1 MESQPSST
9 FSGLS
14 TGPFSVQNAQCTVEM
29 VFRFWGANAKNS
41 EPRAVN
47 DPGDPGLHPGMLA
60 LIEDTVLA
68 KRGVVLTA
76 RDQLHVSGL
85 KQPADALVISRQVQL
100 GLQGFRTRHA
110 SAPIAIS
117 IAIDAGS
124 AHPPQTASAQDGS
137 VAEDTQAATTSAN
150 GNVEPP
156 HELVTLLKLSKPAQ
170 ILLTHDLCRQMT
182 DLHGLPLKSFS
193 GRFGVYEYLWAAED
207 KLDLLQSEPQWTLTA
222 LPAQAV
228 TGSHPAANQKSDFV
242 TARTTTKAFDLPKSP
257 DAMVQEAKGPF
268 HSPRVLA
275 LAGIGIA
282 ALGAVIA
289 MSVHVAHRSAAPSPA
304 VAAPASSAPVEP
316 AATTPVVTHAT
327 QPASA
332 PIAKPHAA
340 NANHGA
346 AKPNNSKPA
355 AAVEETPVAE
365 SNQASSPAQAPA
377 PQGCAQEMQPAR
389 LVALGEQYRGRG
401 DYANAIRIF
410 REVLACDP
418 NNAQAREGLDKA
430 AQGQRQH

>member
-1 MESQPSST
+1 
-9 FSGLS
+9 
-14 TGPFSVQNAQCTVEM
+14 M
-29 VFRFWGANAKNS
+29 VFRFWGPNARHAEPCTAN
-41 EPRAVN
+41 
-47 DPGDPGLHPGMLA
+47 HPGVLA
-60 LIEDTVLA
+60 LIEDAVHA

-76 RDQLHVSGL
+76 RDQLHASGL

-100 GLQGFRTRHA
+100 GVQGFRTRHA
-110 SAPIAIS
+110 GAPIAIS

-124 AHPPQTASAQDGS
+124 AHAPQTPSAQEESPADD
-137 VAEDTQAATTSAN
+137 VQAAAPSAN

-170 ILLTHDLCRQMT
+170 ILLTHDLCQQMT
-182 DLHGLPLKSFS
+182 DLQGLPLKSFS
-193 GRFGVYEYLWAAED
+193 GRFGVYEYLWTAED

-222 LPAQAV
+222 LPAQTV
-228 TGSHPAANQKSDFV
+228 TGSYPAANQKSDNV

-275 LAGIGIA
+275 LAGVGIA

-289 MSVHVAHRSAAPSPA
+289 IGIHLAHRSAAAPSS
-304 VAAPASSAPVEP
+304 VAAPVSSAPVLP
-316 AATTPVVTHAT
+316 TATTPAIPPAT
-327 QPASA
+327 RSISAPVSA

-340 NANHGA
+340 NASHGA
-346 AKPNNSKPA
+346 SKPNSSKPA
-355 AAVEETPVAE
+355 AAAEEKPAAE
-365 SNQASSPAQAPA
+365 PIPAQASVQAPA
-377 PQGCAQEMQPAR
+377 QQGCAQEMQPAR
-389 LVALGEQYRGRG
+389 LLALGEQYRGRG